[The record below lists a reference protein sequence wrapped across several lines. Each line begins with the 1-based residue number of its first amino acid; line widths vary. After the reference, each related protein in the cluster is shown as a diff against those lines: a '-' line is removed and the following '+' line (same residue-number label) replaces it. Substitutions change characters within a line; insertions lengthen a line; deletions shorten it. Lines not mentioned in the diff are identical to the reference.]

1 VDLRELLK
9 NATPSDSEP
18 EVAALLLH
26 AFPRKDTARAL
37 PRQKKKKKKK
47 RGGAA
52 GEGRGEKR
60 NKLEKA
66 SRNRSSA
73 GLWE

>member
-1 VDLRELLK
+1 VNPK
-9 NATPSDSEP
+9 SPPSSSTPFL
-18 EVAALLLH
+18 AKT
-26 AFPRKDTARAL
+26 RRAHSHGK
-37 PRQKKKKKKK
+37 KKKKKKK